1 MNNPLTSILGT
12 AIGLAA
18 LTALA
23 TQPAEAAKLTWKV
36 TFFDE
41 MGAAFGGGNFITDTE
56 PQTFD
61 VLENQPDN
69 PFTSSTYTAT
79 NVVTDFNFQVGAV
92 PWSSTEQTWGS
103 SEDRWIADD
112 GQMGYVY
119 RDGYPTNFVN
129 FGRWRFVDQEGKHN
143 PLTNKR
149 LSMAGIFQPGQVNT
163 WDMYYLEV
171 PFDRWGEWYR
181 NPANQGKEV
190 PRYNLQGT
198 WTVERVV
205 STPEP
210 GIAGA
215 GLMVLGLW
223 GIRQRSRRLQPSK
236 VRAID
241 S

>member
-12 AIGLAA
+12 AIGLAT

-92 PWSSTEQTWGS
+92 PWSAAEPVSGLNAT
-103 SEDRWIADD
+103 RWIADD
-112 GQMGYVY
+112 GQLGQVS
-119 RDGYPTNFVN
+119 RTGYPTDYVN
-129 FGRWRFVDQEGKHN
+129 FGTWWFTNFYGRGRPVDKTLNMNG
-143 PLTNKR
+143 L
-149 LSMAGIFQPGQVNT
+149 FQPGQVNT
-163 WDMYYLEV
+163 WSMSYLEL
-171 PFDRWGEWYR
+171 PFDRWGEWFS
-181 NPANQGKEV
+181 NPETRGT
-190 PRYNLQGT
+190 PIPSYDLRGT
-198 WTVERVV
+198 WTVERVA

-210 GIAGA
+210 GMAGA
-215 GLMVLGLW
+215 GLMMLGLW

-236 VRAID
+236 VQAID